1 MFQHALRRTAARL
14 LAGVLPYT
22 SYDVERAEY
31 LGRYDGETA
40 ALMATLRERGYSYR
54 LLAATKRHP
63 RRDEIDAGSFARIPD
78 RHPGAVDGTA
88 LDTLDPRA
96 CQYHIHL
103 FDGGDGVE
111 VYGHYEVHPLPHVPT
126 WDLSR
131 PYPRHYY
138 PTWDGPNVPREEWTY
153 LRGVT
158 DPQLEPLLTD
168 ER

>member
-1 MFQHALRRTAARL
+1 M
-14 LAGVLPYT
+14 LPYT
-22 SYDVERAEY
+22 SYEVREAEY

-40 ALMATLRERGYSYR
+40 ALRASLRERGYSYR

-63 RRDEIDAGSFARIPD
+63 RRGEIDAGSFARIPD
-78 RHPGAVDGTA
+78 RHPDAAGGTG
-88 LDTLDPRA
+88 LDDLDPRE
-96 CQYHIHL
+96 CQYHVHL

-138 PTWDGPNVPREEWTY
+138 PTWDDPGVPRGEWTY

-158 DPQLEPLLTD
+158 DPRLEPLLTG
-168 ER
+168 ES